1 MRKAALSLLL
11 VISIFT
17 NNSYASGGFCTMLE
31 KICQQKNIDADA
43 FSDFFQKVGVN
54 VYKATDLGMYANVFK
69 MVVYTLPLWW

>member
-54 VYKATDLGMYANVFK
+54 V
-69 MVVYTLPLWW
+69 